1 MSKGS
6 FVREDAVTMLTAHE
20 GNVDAAF
27 QVYKINQSCA
37 RNHYV
42 RNNNENRLFHAAAIL
57 YTVQCTLYS
66 VQYSVQCTIW
76 FFFVN

>member
-57 YTVQCTLYS
+57 YS